1 MNAKVFP
8 LIRVACG
15 AAATMC
21 VLFQP
26 APTAAA
32 QGTTA
37 AGPDATT
44 PLRLTVA
51 DVVQRALDN
60 SFRVGEGLAREAAA
74 QASADGRAVAA
85 MPTVSLLGGYTRT
98 NHVDEF
104 AIAAPGVP
112 PRVIYPDVPDNWR
125 ARLDVLWP
133 VYTSG
138 RVGALTR
145 AASADAGAAGRDV
158 STLRAD
164 VRLDATRAF
173 WTLAMAT
180 ETVNVVDQS
189 LKRVESHLHDVQ
201 NMRDVGLL
209 APNDV
214 LSVEARR
221 SRERM
226 LLIEAQNAR
235 DVADAD
241 LRRVTGVAF
250 GVPIELAP
258 EADAIPDPLPG
269 APDLVD
275 EARAKRPERQALE
288 LRIHA
293 MGDRGDAAAAGRK
306 PTVAVVGGADY
317 ARPNVRI
324 FPRAA
329 TWNPSFDVGVNVAWN
344 VWDGGRVRAEMAEV
358 AANRRA
364 VEQRLAEF
372 DRVLEVEVRQR
383 RLDLEAARA
392 AVEAATDGLTS
403 ATEAHRVVTNRFKAG
418 LVSNTEVL
426 DAQVA
431 LMEAHLDRTRATTG
445 VRLALARLER
455 ALGR

>member
-1 MNAKVFP
+1 MNAKQCS
-8 LIRVACG
+8 LIRAACG
-15 AAATMC
+15 AAATMF

-26 APTAAA
+26 ALAAA
-32 QGTTA
+32 PQGPVA
-37 AGPDATT
+37 AGPNVTP
-44 PLRLTVA
+44 PLRVTLA
-51 DVVQRALDN
+51 EVVQRALDN

-85 MPTVSLLGGYTRT
+85 MPTVSVLGGYTRT

-104 AIAAPGVP
+104 AIAAPGTP

-138 RVGALTR
+138 RVGALSR

-158 STLRAD
+158 STVRAD

-173 WTLAMAT
+173 WTLAMASDA
-180 ETVNVVDQS
+180 VSVVEQS
-189 LKRVESHLHDVQ
+189 LKRVESHLRDVR

-221 SRERM
+221 SRERV
-226 LLIEAQNAR
+226 LLIEAHNAR

-241 LRRVTGVAF
+241 LRRVTGLPFDVA
-250 GVPIELAP
+250 IELVS
-258 EADAIPDPLPG
+258 DAGAIHGPLPSV
-269 APDLVD
+269 PDLIG
-275 EARAKRPERQALE
+275 EARAKRTERQALE
-288 LRIHA
+288 LRIQA
-293 MGDRGDAAAAGRK
+293 LGDRGDAAAAGQK

-317 ARPNVRI
+317 ARPNTRI

-364 VEQRLAEF
+364 AEQRLAEF
-372 DRVLEVEVRQR
+372 DRVLDFDIRQR

-403 ATEAHRVVTNRFKAG
+403 ATEAHRVVTDRFKAG
-418 LVSNTEVL
+418 LVSNTEVM

-431 LMEAHLDRTRATTG
+431 LMQAHLDRMRATTA
-445 VRLALARLER
+445 VRLAWARLER

>member
-1 MNAKVFP
+1 VNAQVLS
-8 LIRVACG
+8 LIRAVCV
-15 AAATMC
+15 AATTML
-21 VLFQP
+21 VVFQQGRM
-26 APTAAA
+26 AAA
-32 QGTTA
+32 QDPAATRPNTA
-37 AGPDATT
+37 P
-44 PLRLTVA
+44 PLRVTLA
-51 DVVQRALDN
+51 DAVQRALAN

-74 QASADGRAVAA
+74 QASADARSVAA
-85 MPTVSLLGGYTRT
+85 MPTVNLLGGYTRT

-104 AIAAPGVP
+104 AITAPGAP

-138 RVGALTR
+138 RVGALSR
-145 AASADAGAAGRDV
+145 AATADVSAAERDV
-158 STLRAD
+158 STVRAD

-173 WTLAMAT
+173 WTLAMAN
-180 ETVNVVDQS
+180 EAVDVVEES
-189 LKRVESHLHDVQ
+189 LQRVESHLRDVRI
-201 NMRDVGLL
+201 MREVGLL

-221 SRERM
+221 SRERV
-226 LLIEAQNAR
+226 LLIDARNAR

-241 LRRVTGVAF
+241 LRRVTGLPFDVT
-250 GVPIELAP
+250 IELAP
-258 EADAIPDPLPG
+258 EAAGIAGPLPTV
-269 APDLVD
+269 PDLVS

-288 LRIHA
+288 LRIQA
-293 MGDRGDAAAAGRK
+293 WGDRGTAAAAGQR

-317 ARPNVRI
+317 ARPNPRI

-329 TWNPSFDVGVNVAWN
+329 TWNPSFDMGLNVAWN
-344 VWDGGRVRAEMAEV
+344 VWDGGRVHAEVAEV

-364 VEQRLAEF
+364 AEQRLAEF
-372 DRVLEVEVRQR
+372 DRVLDFDIRQR

-403 ATEAHRVVTNRFKAG
+403 ATEAHRVVIDRFKAG
-418 LVSNTEVL
+418 LVSNSEVM

-431 LMEAHLDRTRATTG
+431 LMQSHLDRTRATTA
-445 VRLALARLER
+445 VHLAWARLER